1 MYSKNRIS
9 SRRPG
14 DDASDRPFKKSA
26 ASPRSREIFSR
37 TTTKSPLRA
46 NSESRASYAPSAP
59 RATSSVTRVVRT
71 VRPYQSKSDRPF
83 NDRPTYQSASRPAPA
98 GRGNF
103 SSSRPQS
110 EGFRGGADFGGR
122 PPMRGGFGGGFGG
135 GRPSFGGR
143 QSFGGSSSRFG
154 GGFGGGRGR
163 GPQRGERIDVSKF
176 IYKPDAATLEKEAK
190 AKAKTIAVQH
200 TFADF
205 KFNDV
210 MQKNLSDRGYENPTP
225 IQDQTIMYA
234 LKGQDV
240 LGLANTGSG
249 KTAAFLL
256 PLIDKIVKDPK
267 QKVIILAPTRE
278 LAMQI
283 NKEFEEFSKGLKIF
297 STVCVGGMPIFRQIQ
312 NLRMV
317 NHFIIGTPGRIKDL
331 AHRRCINYAE
341 FANVVLDEVDH
352 MLDMGFVDDI
362 TEILKGLNPERQSLF
377 FSATMPPRIRTLV
390 QKFQKDP
397 HVVDI
402 AVPGSTKTVEQDVI
416 RAKRED
422 KFQTLCDLIKSE
434 GATRTIIFVETKR
447 EVEEVANGL
456 TRAGFKTGYLHGDKR
471 QRERARTLDQ
481 FKTGLTD
488 ILVAT
493 DVAARGID
501 VKDVSHVINY
511 TVPQTHDDYVH
522 RIGRAGRAGRTG
534 KAFTF
539 V

>member
-1 MYSKNRIS
+1 MYSNNRIS
-9 SRRPG
+9 SRPQG
-14 DDASDRPFKKSA
+14 DASDRSFKTSA
-26 ASPRSREIFSR
+26 KRTTSPRTRGFSTDSTPARTSSTSSSHTRIVRQTRPYVSPTAPIRGGFSR
-37 TTTKSPLRA
+37 G
-46 NSESRASYAPSAP
+46 PSA
-59 RATSSVTRVVRT
+59 SFG
-71 VRPYQSKSDRPF
+71 RPQF
-83 NDRPTYQSASRPAPA
+83 SRPAQGSFRPA
-98 GRGNF
+98 PR
-103 SSSRPQS
+103 Q
-110 EGFRGGADFGGR
+110 DFGS
-122 PPMRGGFGGGFGG
+122 RGGFGG
-135 GRPSFGGR
+135 RRS
-143 QSFGGSSSRFG
+143 
-154 GGFGGGRGR
+154 GGFGGGRGGFGGRSGGGR
-163 GPQRGERIDVSKF
+163 GGSRGEHIDHSKF
-176 IYKPDAATLEKEAK
+176 IYKPDIATLEKEAK
-190 AKAKTIAVQH
+190 AKAKKVSVNH

-205 KFNDV
+205 KFADQV
-210 MQKNLSDRGYENPTP
+210 QANLKEKGYENPTP
-225 IQDQTIMYA
+225 IQDQTIMHA

-256 PLIDKIVKDPK
+256 PLIDKVVKDPT

-283 NKEFEEFSKGLKIF
+283 NKEFEEFSKGMKIF

-312 NLRMV
+312 NLRLV

-331 AHRRCINYAE
+331 AHRRCIVYSQFN
-341 FANVVLDEVDH
+341 NVVLDEVDH

-362 TEILKGLNPERQSLF
+362 TEILKGCNPVRQSLF
-377 FSATMPPRIRTLV
+377 FSATMPPKIRALV
-390 QKFQKDP
+390 QTFQKNP

-402 AVPGSTKTVEQDVI
+402 AVPGSTKTVEQDI
-416 RAKRED
+416 IKAPRGQ
-422 KFQTLCDLIKSE
+422 KFETLCELLKSE
-434 GATRTIIFVETKR
+434 KATRTIIFVETKR

-456 TRAGFKTGYLHGDKR
+456 VKAGFRTGYLHGDKR

-488 ILVAT
+488 VLIAT

-511 TVPQTHDDYVH
+511 TVPQTHDSYVH

>member
-9 SRRPG
+9 SRPQG
-14 DDASDRPFKKSA
+14 DASDRSFK
-26 ASPRSREIFSR
+26 
-37 TTTKSPLRA
+37 T
-46 NSESRASYAPSAP
+46 SAP
-59 RATSSVTRVVRT
+59 RTTSPRTGGFSSSTSGTTRVVRQT
-71 VRPYQSKSDRPF
+71 RPYVSPTKPAFSRAGSFGRAPQSSQSRPSY
-83 NDRPTYQSASRPAPA
+83 DRPAPA
-98 GRGNF
+98 
-103 SSSRPQS
+103 
-110 EGFRGGADFGGR
+110 
-122 PPMRGGFGGGFGG
+122 RGGFGGGFNGG
-135 GRPSFGGR
+135 FDRPSPSRAGFDRPAFRPGRPSFGGPAR
-143 QSFGGSSSRFG
+143 

-163 GPQRGERIDVSKF
+163 GPARGERIDHAKF
-176 IYKPDAATLEKEAK
+176 IYKPDVATLEKEAK
-190 AKAKTIAVQH
+190 AKAKKVSVEH

-205 KFNDV
+205 KFHEQVQN
-210 MQKNLSDRGYENPTP
+210 NLKEKGYENPTP

-256 PLIDKIVKDPK
+256 PLIDKVLKDPT

-283 NKEFEEFSKGLKIF
+283 NKEFEEFAKGMKIF

-312 NLRMV
+312 NLRLV

-331 AHRRCINYAE
+331 AHRRCIVYSQFN
-341 FANVVLDEVDH
+341 NVVLDEVDH

-362 TEILKGLNPERQSLF
+362 TEILKGLNPSRQSLF
-377 FSATMPPRIRTLV
+377 FSATMPPKIRALV
-390 QKFQKDP
+390 QTFQKDP

-402 AVPGSTKTVEQDVI
+402 AVPGSTKTVEQDIIKV
-416 RAKRED
+416 RRED
-422 KFQTLCDLIKSE
+422 KFKTLCDLIKSE

-456 TRAGFKTGYLHGDKR
+456 TREGFKTGYLHGDKR

-481 FKTGLTD
+481 FKTGISD

>member
-9 SRRPG
+9 SRPQG
-14 DDASDRPFKKSA
+14 DASDRSFKTSAKRTTSPRTRGFSTTATPPSRTSSSTSSHTRIVRQTRPYVSPTAPARGGFRSAPSFDRPQYARPSQGGFRSA
-26 ASPRSREIFSR
+26 AP
-37 TTTKSPLRA
+37 
-46 NSESRASYAPSAP
+46 
-59 RATSSVTRVVRT
+59 TR
-71 VRPYQSKSDRPF
+71 
-83 NDRPTYQSASRPAPA
+83 
-98 GRGNF
+98 
-103 SSSRPQS
+103 
-110 EGFRGGADFGGR
+110 DFGS
-122 PPMRGGFGGGFGG
+122 RGGFGGD
-135 GRPSFGGR
+135 R
-143 QSFGGSSSRFG
+143 GGSRGGFAGGSR
-154 GGFGGGRGR
+154 GGFGGGRGGFGGGSR
-163 GPQRGERIDVSKF
+163 GGFGGGRGGRGGQRGEHIDHSKF
-176 IYKPDAATLEKEAK
+176 IYKPDVATLEKEAK
-190 AKAKTIAVQH
+190 AKTKKVSVEH

-205 KFNDV
+205 KFAD
-210 MQKNLSDRGYENPTP
+210 QIQSNLKEKGYENPTP

-234 LKGQDV
+234 QKGRDV

-256 PLIDKIVKDPK
+256 PLIDKVIKDPT

-283 NKEFEEFSKGLKIF
+283 NKEFEEFSKGMKIF

-312 NLRMV
+312 NLRLV

-331 AHRRCINYAE
+331 AHRRCIIYSQFN
-341 FANVVLDEVDH
+341 NVVLDEVDH

-362 TEILKGLNPERQSLF
+362 TEILKGCNPVRQSLF
-377 FSATMPPRIRTLV
+377 FSATMPPKIRALV
-390 QKFQKDP
+390 QTFQKDP

-402 AVPGSTKTVEQDVI
+402 AVPGSTKTVEQDI
-416 RAKRED
+416 IKAPRGQ
-422 KFQTLCDLIKSE
+422 KFETLCNLLKSE

-456 TRAGFKTGYLHGDKR
+456 TKAGFKTGYLHGDKR
-471 QRERARTLDQ
+471 QRERARTLEM
-481 FKTGLTD
+481 FKTGMTD
-488 ILVAT
+488 ILIAT

-511 TVPQTHDDYVH
+511 TVPQTHDAYVH

>member
-1 MYSKNRIS
+1 MYSKNRINARGGTGAPNRS
-9 SRRPG
+9 
-14 DDASDRPFKKSA
+14 FKKPGSTFG
-26 ASPRSREIFSR
+26 ASK
-37 TTTKSPLRA
+37 T
-46 NSESRASYAPSAP
+46 NYAPRTRSI
-59 RATSSVTRVVRT
+59 SSTNEGFKKD
-71 VRPYQSKSDRPF
+71 Y
-83 NDRPTYQSASRPAPA
+83 SRPAQSFSAAPA
-98 GRGNF
+98 KT
-103 SSSRPQS
+103 
-110 EGFRGGADFGGR
+110 GFRGG
-122 PPMRGGFGGGFGG
+122 PRGGSESRIRTAPSRFTGGFSPERSYGA
-135 GRPSFGGR
+135 RPSFGGR
-143 QSFGGSSSRFG
+143 GGSFGGSQGRP
-154 GGFGGGRGR
+154 GGFGGRFVRGGASRGGNRGGGRG
-163 GPQRGERIDVSKF
+163 EHIDHSKF
-176 IYKPDAATLEKEAK
+176 IYKPDKKTIELEAK
-190 AKAKTIAVQH
+190 AKAAKMPVQH

-205 KFNDV
+205 KFDKTV
-210 MQKNLSDRGYENPTP
+210 QANLAEKGYTDPTP
-225 IQDQTIMYA
+225 IQDQTIMHA
-234 LKGQDV
+234 LAGKDV

-256 PLIDKIVKDPK
+256 PLIDKVLKDPT

-283 NKEFEEFSKGLKIF
+283 NKEFQEFAKGLKIF

-312 NLRMV
+312 NLRLI
-317 NHFIIGTPGRIKDL
+317 NHFVIGTPGRIKDL
-331 AHRRCINYAE
+331 AHRRCIVYSQ
-341 FANVVLDEVDH
+341 FTNVVLDEVDH

-362 TEILKGLNPERQSLF
+362 TEILEGLGKPRQSLF

-390 QKFQKDP
+390 SKFLAEP
-397 HVVDI
+397 VTIDI
-402 AVPGSTKTVEQDVI
+402 AVPGSTKTVEQDIV
-416 RAKRED
+416 RAPREQ
-422 KFQTLCDLIKSE
+422 KFDVLCKLLKSE

-447 EVEEVANGL
+447 SVEELATSL
-456 TRAGFKTGYLHGDKR
+456 TAAGFKTGYLHGDKR

>member
-1 MYSKNRIS
+1 MQMYSKNRIS
-9 SRRPG
+9 SRPQG
-14 DDASDRPFKKSA
+14 DASDRSFKTKA
-26 ASPRSREIFSR
+26 TTSPRTRGFSS
-37 TTTKSPLRA
+37 TP
-46 NSESRASYAPSAP
+46 
-59 RATSSVTRVVRT
+59 TSSTTRVVRQT
-71 VRPYQSKSDRPF
+71 RPYVSPTKSTFSRGGTPAPRPMA
-83 NDRPTYQSASRPAPA
+83 RPAYDRPAP
-98 GRGNF
+98 
-103 SSSRPQS
+103 SRDYAPRS
-110 EGFRGGADFGGR
+110 RGGFDGGNNFPQGGGYDRPAPSRGGFDRPAFRPGRPSFGG
-122 PPMRGGFGGGFGG
+122 PVRGGFGGG
-135 GRPSFGGR
+135 
-143 QSFGGSSSRFG
+143 SR

-163 GPQRGERIDVSKF
+163 GPARGERIDHAKF
-176 IYKPDAATLEKEAK
+176 IYKPDVATLEKEAK
-190 AKAKTIAVQH
+190 AKTKKVEVQH

-205 KFNDV
+205 KFDDQV
-210 MQKNLSDRGYENPTP
+210 KKNLVEKGYENPTP

-256 PLIDKIVKDPK
+256 PLIDKVLKDPS

-283 NKEFEEFSKGLKIF
+283 NKEFEEFAKGMKIF

-331 AHRRCINYAE
+331 AHRRCIIYSQFN
-341 FANVVLDEVDH
+341 NVVLDEVDH

-362 TEILKGLNPERQSLF
+362 TEILKGLNPVRQSLF
-377 FSATMPPRIRTLV
+377 FSATMPPKIRALV
-390 QKFQKDP
+390 QTFQKDP

-402 AVPGSTKTVEQDVI
+402 AVPGSTKTVEQDIIKV
-416 RAKRED
+416 RRED
-422 KFQTLCDLIKSE
+422 KFKTLCDLIKSE

-456 TRAGFKTGYLHGDKR
+456 TREGFKTGFLHGDKR

-481 FKTGLTD
+481 FKTGISD

>member
-1 MYSKNRIS
+1 
-9 SRRPG
+9 
-14 DDASDRPFKKSA
+14 
-26 ASPRSREIFSR
+26 
-37 TTTKSPLRA
+37 
-46 NSESRASYAPSAP
+46 
-59 RATSSVTRVVRT
+59 
-71 VRPYQSKSDRPF
+71 
-83 NDRPTYQSASRPAPA
+83 
-98 GRGNF
+98 
-103 SSSRPQS
+103 
-110 EGFRGGADFGGR
+110 
-122 PPMRGGFGGGFGG
+122 
-135 GRPSFGGR
+135 
-143 QSFGGSSSRFG
+143 
-154 GGFGGGRGR
+154 
-163 GPQRGERIDVSKF
+163 
-176 IYKPDAATLEKEAK
+176 
-190 AKAKTIAVQH
+190 
-200 TFADF
+200 
-205 KFNDV
+205 
-210 MQKNLSDRGYENPTP
+210 MQKNLVDRGYETPTP
-225 IQDQTIMYA
+225 IQDQTIMHA
-234 LKGQDV
+234 IKGEDV

-256 PLIDKIVKDPK
+256 PLIDKVIKDPS

-283 NKEFEEFSKGLKIF
+283 NKEFQEFAKGLKVF

-317 NHFIIGTPGRIKDL
+317 NHFVIGTPGRIKDL
-331 AHRRCINYAE
+331 SHRRCINYAE

-362 TEILKGLNPERQSLF
+362 TEILKGLNPVRQSLF

-390 QKFQKDP
+390 QKFQKEP
-397 HVVDI
+397 VTVDI

-422 KFQTLCDLIKSE
+422 KFQVLCDLIKSE

-447 EVEEVANGL
+447 GVEEVSSGL

-471 QRERARTLDQ
+471 QRERQRTLDD
-481 FKTGLTD
+481 FKTGHTD

>member
-1 MYSKNRIS
+1 MQMYSKNRIS
-9 SRRPG
+9 SRSQG
-14 DDASDRPFKKSA
+14 EASDRSFKTKPST
-26 ASPRSREIFSR
+26 SPRTRGFSS
-37 TTTKSPLRA
+37 TPVSNT
-46 NSESRASYAPSAP
+46 
-59 RATSSVTRVVRT
+59 TRVVRT
-71 VRPYQSKSDRPF
+71 TRPYVS
-83 NDRPTYQSASRPAPA
+83 PTKPAFSRGGFSPRPAPSYGA
-98 GRGNF
+98 SSTPSRGYA
-103 SSSRPQS
+103 PQS
-110 EGFRGGADFGGR
+110 
-122 PPMRGGFGGGFGG
+122 RGGFGGGRSQGGYAGG
-135 GRPSFGGR
+135 GSRGGFSSGGR
-143 QSFGGSSSRFG
+143 

-163 GPQRGERIDVSKF
+163 GPARGERIDHSKF
-176 IYKPDAATLEKEAK
+176 IYKPDVASLEKEAK
-190 AKAKTIAVQH
+190 SKTKKVEVQH

-205 KFNDV
+205 KFDDQV
-210 MQKNLSDRGYENPTP
+210 KKNLIEKGYETPTP

-256 PLIDKIVKDPK
+256 PLIDKALKDPT

-283 NKEFEEFSKGLKIF
+283 NKEFEEFAKGMKIF

-331 AHRRCINYAE
+331 AHRRCIIYSQFN
-341 FANVVLDEVDH
+341 NVVLDEVDH

-362 TEILKGLNPERQSLF
+362 TEILKGLNPVRQSLF
-377 FSATMPPRIRTLV
+377 FSATMPPKIRALV
-390 QKFQKDP
+390 QTFQKEP

-402 AVPGSTKTVEQDVI
+402 AVPGSTKTVEQDIIKV
-416 RAKRED
+416 RRED
-422 KFQTLCDLIKSE
+422 KFKTLCDLIRSE

-456 TRAGFKTGYLHGDKR
+456 TREGFKTGYLHGDKR

-481 FKTGLTD
+481 FKTGISD

>member
-9 SRRPG
+9 SRSQG
-14 DDASDRPFKKSA
+14 DASDRSFKTSA
-26 ASPRSREIFSR
+26 KRTTSPRTRGFSTTTIPPTRTQSTSSHTRIVRQTRPYVSPTAPARGRFSR
-37 TTTKSPLRA
+37 GP
-46 NSESRASYAPSAP
+46 SY
-59 RATSSVTRVVRT
+59 
-71 VRPYQSKSDRPF
+71 DRPQ
-83 NDRPTYQSASRPAPA
+83 YSRPA
-98 GRGNF
+98 
-103 SSSRPQS
+103 QS
-110 EGFRGGADFGGR
+110 GSFRFAPTRDFGS
-122 PPMRGGFGGGFGG
+122 RGGFGGSRGGYAGG
-135 GRPSFGGR
+135 GQRGFSGGR
-143 QSFGGSSSRFG
+143 SSGGSR
-154 GGFGGGRGR
+154 GGFGGGRGGR
-163 GPQRGERIDVSKF
+163 GWSRGEHIDHSKF
-176 IYKPDAATLEKEAK
+176 IYKPDVATLEKEAK
-190 AKAKTIAVQH
+190 AKTKKIAVQH

-205 KFNDV
+205 KFADQV
-210 MQKNLSDRGYENPTP
+210 QANLKEKGYETPTP

-256 PLIDKIVKDPK
+256 PLIDKVVKDPT

-283 NKEFEEFSKGLKIF
+283 NKEFEEFSRGMKIF

-312 NLRMV
+312 NLRLV

-331 AHRRCINYAE
+331 AHRRCIVYSQFN
-341 FANVVLDEVDH
+341 NVVLDEVDH

-362 TEILKGLNPERQSLF
+362 TEILKGLNPVRQSLF
-377 FSATMPPRIRTLV
+377 FSATMPPKIRALV
-390 QKFQKDP
+390 QTFQKDP

-402 AVPGSTKTVEQDVI
+402 AVPGSTKTVEQDIVKAP
-416 RAKRED
+416 RGQ
-422 KFQTLCDLIKSE
+422 KFETLCNLLKSE

-456 TRAGFKTGYLHGDKR
+456 TKAGFKTGYLHGDKR
-471 QRERARTLDQ
+471 QRERQRTLDQ
-481 FKTGLTD
+481 FKTGMTD
-488 ILVAT
+488 ILIAT

-511 TVPQTHDDYVH
+511 TVPQTHDAYVH

>member
-1 MYSKNRIS
+1 MQMYSKNRIS
-9 SRRPG
+9 SRPQG
-14 DDASDRPFKKSA
+14 DASDRSFKTKA
-26 ASPRSREIFSR
+26 TTSPRTRGFSS
-37 TTTKSPLRA
+37 TP
-46 NSESRASYAPSAP
+46 
-59 RATSSVTRVVRT
+59 TSSTTRVVRQT
-71 VRPYQSKSDRPF
+71 RPYVSPTKPIFSRGGTPAPRPM
-83 NDRPTYQSASRPAPA
+83 SRPAYDRPA
-98 GRGNF
+98 PTRDYTPR
-103 SSSRPQS
+103 S
-110 EGFRGGADFGGR
+110 RGGFSGGNTSVYDRPAPSRGGFDRPAFRPGRPSFGG
-122 PPMRGGFGGGFGG
+122 PVRGGFGGG
-135 GRPSFGGR
+135 RS
-143 QSFGGSSSRFG
+143 

-163 GPQRGERIDVSKF
+163 GPARGERIDHSKF
-176 IYKPDAATLEKEAK
+176 IYKPDIATLEKEAK
-190 AKAKTIAVQH
+190 AKTKKVEVKH

-205 KFNDV
+205 KFDDQV
-210 MQKNLSDRGYENPTP
+210 QKNLTEKGYENPTP

-256 PLIDKIVKDPK
+256 PLIDKVLKDPT

-283 NKEFEEFSKGLKIF
+283 NKEFEEFAKGMKIF

-312 NLRMV
+312 NLRLV

-331 AHRRCINYAE
+331 AHRRCIVYSQFN
-341 FANVVLDEVDH
+341 NVVLDEVDH

-362 TEILKGLNPERQSLF
+362 TEILKGLNPNRQSLF
-377 FSATMPPRIRTLV
+377 FSATMPPKIRALV
-390 QKFQKDP
+390 NTFQKDP

-402 AVPGSTKTVEQDVI
+402 AVPGSTKTVEQDIIKV
-416 RAKRED
+416 RRED
-422 KFQTLCDLIKSE
+422 KFRTLCDLIRSE

-447 EVEEVANGL
+447 EVEEIANGL
-456 TRAGFKTGYLHGDKR
+456 TREGFKTGYLHGDKR

-481 FKTGLTD
+481 FKTGISD

>member
-1 MYSKNRIS
+1 MQMYSKNRIS
-9 SRRPG
+9 SRPQG
-14 DDASDRPFKKSA
+14 DASDRSFKTSA
-26 ASPRSREIFSR
+26 TRTTSPRTRGFS
-37 TTTKSPLRA
+37 TTTPPTR
-46 NSESRASYAPSAP
+46 
-59 RATSSVTRVVRT
+59 TSSSTSSHTRIVRQT
-71 VRPYQSKSDRPF
+71 RPYVSPTAPARGGFARGGSSFERPQF
-83 NDRPTYQSASRPAPA
+83 SRPA
-98 GRGNF
+98 
-103 SSSRPQS
+103 Q
-110 EGFRGGADFGGR
+110 DFGS
-122 PPMRGGFGGGFGG
+122 RGGFGGGRSGGFDRGGSRGGFAGGRGGFGG
-135 GRPSFGGR
+135 G
-143 QSFGGSSSRFG
+143 SR
-154 GGFGGGRGR
+154 GGFGGGRGGGR
-163 GPQRGERIDVSKF
+163 GGPRGEHIDHSKF
-176 IYKPDAATLEKEAK
+176 IYKPDIATLEKEAK
-190 AKAKTIAVQH
+190 AKTKKISVDH

-205 KFNDV
+205 KFADQV
-210 MQKNLSDRGYENPTP
+210 QANLKEKGYENPTP

-234 LKGQDV
+234 QKGQDV

-256 PLIDKIVKDPK
+256 PLIDKVIKDPT

-283 NKEFEEFSKGLKIF
+283 NKEFEEFSRGMKIF

-312 NLRMV
+312 NLRLV

-331 AHRRCINYAE
+331 AHRRCIVYSQFN
-341 FANVVLDEVDH
+341 NVVLDEVDH

-362 TEILKGLNPERQSLF
+362 TEILKGCNPVRQSLF
-377 FSATMPPRIRTLV
+377 FSATMPPKIRALV
-390 QKFQKDP
+390 QTFQKNP

-402 AVPGSTKTVEQDVI
+402 AVPGSTKTVEQDIVKAP
-416 RAKRED
+416 RGQ
-422 KFQTLCDLIKSE
+422 KFETLCNLLKSE

-456 TRAGFKTGYLHGDKR
+456 TKAGFRTGYLHGDKR
-471 QRERARTLDQ
+471 QRERARTLEM
-481 FKTGLTD
+481 FKTGMTD
-488 ILVAT
+488 ILIAT

-511 TVPQTHDDYVH
+511 TVPQTHDAYVH

>member
-14 DDASDRPFKKSA
+14 DASDRPFKKTTSP
-26 ASPRSREIFSR
+26 ASRDTFSKSSRQV
-37 TTTKSPLRA
+37 TG
-46 NSESRASYAPSAP
+46 NSESRPAYAPRSASYG
-59 RATSSVTRVVRT
+59 TSSVTRVVRT
-71 VRPYQSKSDRPF
+71 TRPYQSQSGRTFTDRPAQQTSYSSAA
-83 NDRPTYQSASRPAPA
+83 RPASR
-98 GRGNF
+98 GF
-103 SSSRPQS
+103 SSRPS
-110 EGFRGGADFGGR
+110 SGGFRGAPSAGSSYGASRSGGA
-122 PPMRGGFGGGFGG
+122 RGGFGGGFGG
-135 GRPSFGGR
+135 GRSHGGYA
-143 QSFGGSSSRFG
+143 G
-154 GGFGGGRGR
+154 GGFGGGRSSGGR
-163 GPQRGERIDVSKF
+163 GGRGAPRGERIDISKF
-176 IYKPDAATLEKEAK
+176 IYKPDVATLEKEAK
-190 AKAKTIAVQH
+190 AKTKVVEVKH

-205 KFNDV
+205 NFDALV
-210 MQKNLSDRGYENPTP
+210 QGNLKEKGYEKPTP
-225 IQDQTIMYA
+225 IQDQTIMHA
-234 LKGQDV
+234 MKGQDV

-256 PLIDKIVKDPK
+256 PLIDKVVKDPT

-283 NKEFEEFSKGLKIF
+283 NKEFTEFSKGLKVF

-317 NHFIIGTPGRIKDL
+317 NHFVIGTPGRIKDL

-341 FANVVLDEVDH
+341 FSNVVLDEVDH

-362 TEILKGLNPERQSLF
+362 TEILKGLNPVRQSLF

-390 QKFQKDP
+390 QKFQKEP
-397 HVVDI
+397 FVVDI

-416 RAKRED
+416 RARRED

>member
-9 SRRPG
+9 SRPQG
-14 DDASDRPFKKSA
+14 DASDRSFKTSA
-26 ASPRSREIFSR
+26 TRTTSPRTRGFSTNTPPAR
-37 TTTKSPLRA
+37 TSSSTSSHTRIVRQTRPYVSPTAPARGGFR
-46 NSESRASYAPSAP
+46 SGPSYVRPQYSARSAQGGFRSAP
-59 RATSSVTRVVRT
+59 PAR
-71 VRPYQSKSDRPF
+71 DF
-83 NDRPTYQSASRPAPA
+83 GSR
-98 GRGNF
+98 GGFGGERSG
-103 SSSRPQS
+103 
-110 EGFRGGADFGGR
+110 GFRGGSSS
-122 PPMRGGFGGGFGG
+122 RGGFGGG
-135 GRPSFGGR
+135 
-143 QSFGGSSSRFG
+143 SR

-163 GPQRGERIDVSKF
+163 GGPRGEHIDHSKF
-176 IYKPDAATLEKEAK
+176 IYKPDVATLEKEAK
-190 AKAKTIAVQH
+190 AKAKKVSVDH

-205 KFNDV
+205 KFADQV
-210 MQKNLSDRGYENPTP
+210 QANLKEKGYENPTP

-234 LKGQDV
+234 QKGQDV

-256 PLIDKIVKDPK
+256 PLIDKVVKDPT

-283 NKEFEEFSKGLKIF
+283 NKEFEEFARGMKIF

-312 NLRMV
+312 NLRLV

-331 AHRRCINYAE
+331 AHRRCIVYSQFN
-341 FANVVLDEVDH
+341 NVVLDEVDH

-362 TEILKGLNPERQSLF
+362 TEILKGCNPVRQSLF
-377 FSATMPPRIRTLV
+377 FSATMPPKIRALV
-390 QKFQKDP
+390 QTFQKDP

-402 AVPGSTKTVEQDVI
+402 AVPGSTKTVEQDI
-416 RAKRED
+416 IKAPRGQ
-422 KFQTLCDLIKSE
+422 KFETLCELLKSE
-434 GATRTIIFVETKR
+434 KATRTIIFVETKR

-456 TRAGFKTGYLHGDKR
+456 VKAGFRTGYLHGDKR

-488 ILVAT
+488 VLIAT

-511 TVPQTHDDYVH
+511 TVPQTHDAYVH

>member
-1 MYSKNRIS
+1 MQMYSKNRIS
-9 SRRPG
+9 SRPHG
-14 DDASDRPFKKSA
+14 DASDRSFKTSA
-26 ASPRSREIFSR
+26 KRTMSPRTRGFSVNSSQHSSHTR
-37 TTTKSPLRA
+37 TPSTTSSHVKIVRQTRPYVSPTAPARGGFRA
-46 NSESRASYAPSAP
+46 RPSFRSAP
-59 RATSSVTRVVRT
+59 I
-71 VRPYQSKSDRPF
+71 Q
-83 NDRPTYQSASRPAPA
+83 
-98 GRGNF
+98 
-103 SSSRPQS
+103 
-110 EGFRGGADFGGR
+110 DFGS
-122 PPMRGGFGGGFGG
+122 RGGFGGGRSGG
-135 GRPSFGGR
+135 FSRGRGGFGGR
-143 QSFGGSSSRFG
+143 SR

-163 GPQRGERIDVSKF
+163 GGSRGEHIDHSKF
-176 IYKPDAATLEKEAK
+176 IYKPDVATLEKEAK
-190 AKAKTIAVQH
+190 AKTKKVAVQH

-205 KFNDV
+205 KFAD
-210 MQKNLSDRGYENPTP
+210 QIQANLKEKGYENPTP

-256 PLIDKIVKDPK
+256 PLIDKVVKDPT

-283 NKEFEEFSKGLKIF
+283 NKEFEEFSRGMKIF

-312 NLRMV
+312 NLRLV

-331 AHRRCINYAE
+331 AHRRCIVYSQFN
-341 FANVVLDEVDH
+341 NVVLDEVDH

-362 TEILKGLNPERQSLF
+362 TEILKGCNPVRQSLF
-377 FSATMPPRIRTLV
+377 FSATMPPKIRALV
-390 QKFQKDP
+390 QTFQKNP

-402 AVPGSTKTVEQDVI
+402 AVPGSTKTVEQDI
-416 RAKRED
+416 IKAPRGE
-422 KFQTLCDLIKSE
+422 KFTVLCDLLRKE

-447 EVEEVANGL
+447 EVEEVAHGL
-456 TRAGFKTGYLHGDKR
+456 IKAGFKTGYLHGDKR

-481 FKTGLTD
+481 FKNGIIDVL
-488 ILVAT
+488 IAT

-511 TVPQTHDDYVH
+511 TIPQTHDSYVH

>member
-1 MYSKNRIS
+1 MYSNNRIS
-9 SRRPG
+9 SRRSG
-14 DDASDRPFKKSA
+14 DASDRSFKTSA
-26 ASPRSREIFSR
+26 KRTTMSPRTRGFSAETAHNSPAR
-37 TTTKSPLRA
+37 TTKI
-46 NSESRASYAPSAP
+46 
-59 RATSSVTRVVRT
+59 VRHT
-71 VRPYQSKSDRPF
+71 RPYVS
-83 NDRPTYQSASRPAPA
+83 PTAPA
-98 GRGNF
+98 
-103 SSSRPQS
+103 
-110 EGFRGGADFGGR
+110 RGGFGGR
-122 PPMRGGFGGGFGG
+122 PQFDRPTPYTRGGFSRPGPARDFGPRGGFGGGSRGGFGG
-135 GRPSFGGR
+135 GRSGGR
-143 QSFGGSSSRFG
+143 

-163 GPQRGERIDVSKF
+163 GGSRGEHIDHSKF
-176 IYKPDAATLEKEAK
+176 IYKPDLATLEKEAK
-190 AKAKTIAVQH
+190 AKTKKVEVKH

-205 KFNDV
+205 KFADQV
-210 MQKNLSDRGYENPTP
+210 QANLKAKGYENPTP

-256 PLIDKIVKDPK
+256 PLIDKVVKDPT

-283 NKEFEEFSKGLKIF
+283 NKEFEEFSKGMKIF

-312 NLRMV
+312 NLRLV

-331 AHRRCINYAE
+331 AHRRCIVYSQFN
-341 FANVVLDEVDH
+341 NVVLDEVDH

-362 TEILKGLNPERQSLF
+362 TEILKGLNPNRQSLF
-377 FSATMPPRIRTLV
+377 FSATMPPKIRALV
-390 QKFQKDP
+390 QTFQKDP

-402 AVPGSTKTVEQDVI
+402 AVPGSTKTVEQDII
-416 RAKRED
+416 RAPRGA
-422 KFQTLCDLIKSE
+422 KFETLCNLLKSE

-456 TRAGFKTGYLHGDKR
+456 TKAGFKTGYLHGDKR
-471 QRERARTLDQ
+471 QRERARTLEQ
-481 FKTGLTD
+481 FKTGVTD
-488 ILVAT
+488 ILIAT

-511 TVPQTHDDYVH
+511 TVPQTHDAYVH

>member
-9 SRRPG
+9 SRPQG
-14 DDASDRPFKKSA
+14 DASDRSFKSKPSISPRTRGFSSTPSTASSTTRIVRQTRPYVSPTKPAFSRGGFSA
-26 ASPRSREIFSR
+26 APRPSRD
-37 TTTKSPLRA
+37 
-46 NSESRASYAPSAP
+46 YAP
-59 RATSSVTRVVRT
+59 
-71 VRPYQSKSDRPF
+71 
-83 NDRPTYQSASRPAPA
+83 
-98 GRGNF
+98 
-103 SSSRPQS
+103 
-110 EGFRGGADFGGR
+110 RGGNDFGGQRGGGFDR
-122 PPMRGGFGGGFGG
+122 PAFRPGRPSFGGPARGGFGGG
-135 GRPSFGGR
+135 RS
-143 QSFGGSSSRFG
+143 G

-163 GPQRGERIDVSKF
+163 GPARGERIDHSKF
-176 IYKPDAATLEKEAK
+176 IYKPDVATLEKEAK
-190 AKAKTIAVQH
+190 AKTKKVSVEH

-205 KFNDV
+205 KFADQV
-210 MQKNLSDRGYENPTP
+210 QANLKEKGYENPTP

-256 PLIDKIVKDPK
+256 PLIDKVLKDPT

-283 NKEFEEFSKGLKIF
+283 NKEFEEFSKGMKIF

-331 AHRRCINYAE
+331 AHRRCIVYSQFN
-341 FANVVLDEVDH
+341 NVVLDEVDH

-362 TEILKGLNPERQSLF
+362 TEILKGLNPVRQSLF
-377 FSATMPPRIRTLV
+377 FSATMPPKIRALV
-390 QKFQKDP
+390 QTFQKEP

-402 AVPGSTKTVEQDVI
+402 AVPGSTKTVEQDIIKV
-416 RAKRED
+416 RRED
-422 KFQTLCDLIKSE
+422 KFKTLCDLLKSE

-447 EVEEVANGL
+447 EVEEVAHGL
-456 TRAGFKTGYLHGDKR
+456 EKAGFKTGFLHGDKR

-481 FKTGLTD
+481 FKTGISD
-488 ILVAT
+488 VLVAT

>member
-1 MYSKNRIS
+1 MQMYSKNRIS
-9 SRRPG
+9 SRSQG
-14 DDASDRPFKKSA
+14 DASDRSFKTSA
-26 ASPRSREIFSR
+26 KRTMSPRTRGFGTSTPHPRASTGSTTRIVRQTRPYVSPTAPARGGFSR
-37 TTTKSPLRA
+37 GPSFA
-46 NSESRASYAPSAP
+46 NKP
-59 RATSSVTRVVRT
+59 
-71 VRPYQSKSDRPF
+71 QFD
-83 NDRPTYQSASRPAPA
+83 
-98 GRGNF
+98 
-103 SSSRPQS
+103 RPQS
-110 EGFRGGADFGGR
+110 RNFGSRGGFDGGR
-122 PPMRGGFGGGFGG
+122 STERSSRGFDRGGSRGGFSRGGFGGNRGG
-135 GRPSFGGR
+135 GR
-143 QSFGGSSSRFG
+143 
-154 GGFGGGRGR
+154 GGFGGGRGGR
-163 GPQRGERIDVSKF
+163 GGQRGEHIDHSKF
-176 IYKPDAATLEKEAK
+176 IYKPDVATLEKEAK
-190 AKAKTIAVQH
+190 AKTKKVAVQH

-205 KFNDV
+205 KFADQV
-210 MQKNLSDRGYENPTP
+210 QANLKEKGYENPTP

-256 PLIDKIVKDPK
+256 PLIDKVVKDPT

-283 NKEFEEFSKGLKIF
+283 NKEFQEFAKGMKIF

-331 AHRRCINYAE
+331 AHRRCIVYSQ
-341 FANVVLDEVDH
+341 FSNVVLDEVDH

-362 TEILKGLNPERQSLF
+362 TEILKGLNPVRQSLF
-377 FSATMPPRIRTLV
+377 FSATMPPKIRALV
-390 QKFQKDP
+390 QTFQKDP

-402 AVPGSTKTVEQDVI
+402 AVPGSTKTVEQDI
-416 RAKRED
+416 IKAPRGQ
-422 KFQTLCDLIKSE
+422 KFETLCELLKSE
-434 GATRTIIFVETKR
+434 KATRTIIFVETKR

-456 TRAGFKTGYLHGDKR
+456 TRAGFRTGYLHGDKR
-471 QRERARTLDQ
+471 QRERARTLEQ
-481 FKTGLTD
+481 FKDGTTD
-488 ILVAT
+488 ILIAT

-511 TVPQTHDDYVH
+511 TIPQTHDSYVH